1 MKLKPIENLKKN
13 EIFEK
18 QKSKIYEMES
28 FKTKDILDYL
38 GIIKTEHLILIE
50 NYYNYP
56 SIYLDFG
63 SHFSH
68 GCFSGTIHRLPS
80 FNLGT
85 EYNNNNEININN
97 NENIKID
104 KKENDENDKNVE
116 KNESNN
122 YESNNLKENSK
133 QKKEKI
139 IPKRNE
145 NKENR
150 YYKNYHSNDKIK
162 SNNIMLYKNIKN
174 KINVNTKAIEDKEK
188 ELIKL
193 KKEYNNLKVN
203 VIEKDINNKSYFN
216 TNYNTN
222 AKKKTWNNPIL
233 HKNGTSLIGNNNDN
247 KKKQARR
254 HKNKSMDIN
263 DKVSNSNYLNKI
275 K

>member
-97 NENIKID
+97 NENRNIS
-104 KKENDENDKNVE
+104 E
-116 KNESNN
+116 KN
-122 YESNNLKENSK
+122 KEEKKKAKVLTDNEIWSIMFK
-133 QKKEKI
+133 QDLFKGFWEENEKTIPIKEK
-139 IPKRNE
+139 
-145 NKENR
+145 
-150 YYKNYHSNDKIK
+150 Y
-162 SNNIMLYKNIKN
+162 
-174 KINVNTKAIEDKEK
+174 
-188 ELIKL
+188 
-193 KKEYNNLKVN
+193 KKEYDLLRGLKN
-203 VIEKDINNKSYFN
+203 INITDKIAMTVIIIYFMNKEHPDLLSEFSYYIKKGKNYILKETKN
-216 TNYNTN
+216 TYEN
-222 AKKKTWNNPIL
+222 I
-233 HKNGTSLIGNNNDN
+233 
-247 KKKQARR
+247 
-254 HKNKSMDIN
+254 
-263 DKVSNSNYLNKI
+263 I
-275 K
+275 KETEEIQEPFYYK